1 MWLFSKKK
9 ETVALRSSVAVRMEA
24 IGGQGANSAGKILA
38 EAGVLGMGFTG
49 NHFSSFG
56 SEKRGSPVK
65 SFVRLSMLGKPV
77 RSASSIEQPDLIVV
91 FHESLIATHS
101 ECLAGAT
108 EATDILINSKRS
120 PQEIQFPQG
129 MRFRNIVTVDALAIS
144 QKFQCGLNS
153 VLLGAMSELC
163 PEIKSEI
170 LSQTLLK
177 FFSRLS
183 GKAQKQNQD
192 GFIAGVEKIKEKS
205 FSAKQASLEPAH
217 SALPQMG
224 FMNAPLGGI
233 IANPGNSILK
243 DHSASRKG
251 VMPQFLSEICFNC
264 GYCDM
269 VCPDYCFVWG
279 LSEGENPA
287 PKLLGIDYQY
297 CKGCQKCVVA
307 CPVQALVPVPESEIG
322 SSERQAKLF
331 PEVTPQKIEAHWRGV
346 DWSKMTED
354 MSPEARML
362 TLQTE
367 LLDPKSYLRP
377 DFSDVLKKH
386 LEDSKASEVRAKK
399 QQDDGE

>member
-1 MWLFSKKK
+1 MWLFSRKK
-9 ETVALRSSVAVRMEA
+9 EVIVQRDSLGIRMEA

-38 EAGVLGMGFTG
+38 EAGVLGMGYTG

-65 SFVRLSMLGKPV
+65 SFVRLSMQRKPV

-91 FHESLIATHS
+91 FHESLIATHAES
-101 ECLAGAT
+101 LAGAH
-108 EATDILINSKRS
+108 ENTDILINSKRS
-120 PQEIQFPQG
+120 PREIQFPRG
-129 MRFRNIVTVDALAIS
+129 MKFRNVVTVDASTLS
-144 QKFQCGLNS
+144 QKFQCGVNS

-163 PEIKSEI
+163 PEIKAEV

-177 FFSRLS
+177 FFAKLPE
-183 GKAQKQNQD
+183 KAQKLNQE
-192 GFIAGVEKIKEKS
+192 GFLAGAEKIKEKS
-205 FSAKQASLEPAH
+205 FAAQQASLEPSH
-217 SALPQMG
+217 SVLPQMG
-224 FMNAPLGGI
+224 YMNAPLGGI

-251 VMPQFLSEICFNC
+251 VMPKFHSEVCFNC

-269 VCPDYCFVWG
+269 VCPDFCFVWG
-279 LSEGENPA
+279 ISDGENPG

-307 CPVQALVPVPESEIG
+307 CPVQALVPVAESEIG
-322 SSERQAKLF
+322 PEERQARLF
-331 PEVTPQKIEAHWRGV
+331 PEITPQKIEAHWRGV
-346 DWSKMTED
+346 DWAKMTED

-377 DFSDVLKKH
+377 DFSEMLSKKNSEG
-386 LEDSKASEVRAKK
+386 EDRKR
-399 QQDDGE
+399 DGEGEGDPK